1 MLAIRMQRTGRR
13 GHAMFRMVV
22 QDSQRTPTSG
32 RVVAYVGSYDPHNK
46 KVILDKDKTAF
57 YLKHGAQPSNSVV
70 ALLKA
75 EKVKLPKWISQVQ
88 PRQGKIKN
96 PDKRRSTAPKDPQAD
111 LTKES
116 AVENPVKEELPENTL
131 DQEQKI
137 DDQVSEPTQ
146 EVNEQTSS
154 IE

>member
-13 GHAMFRMVV
+13 GHSMFRLVI

-46 KVILDKDKTAF
+46 KIILDKDKTAF
-57 YLKHGAQPSNSVV
+57 YLEHGAQPSNSVV
-70 ALLKA
+70 ALLKT
-75 EKVKLPKWISQVQ
+75 EKVKLPKWINQVK

-111 LTKES
+111 STKEP
-116 AVENPVKEELPENTL
+116 VIENQINEDSTEKTL
-131 DQEQKI
+131 DQEQKV
-137 DDQVSEPTQ
+137 DNQVNEPTQ
-146 EVNEQTSS
+146 EVNES
-154 IE
+154 IS